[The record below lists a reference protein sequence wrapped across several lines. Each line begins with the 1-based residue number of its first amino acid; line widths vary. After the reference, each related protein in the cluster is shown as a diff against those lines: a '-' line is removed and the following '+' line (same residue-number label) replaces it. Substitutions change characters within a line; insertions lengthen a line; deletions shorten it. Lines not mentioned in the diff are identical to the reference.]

1 MGKSGKRKSVITRR
15 RLALTAL
22 APSAMKM
29 TAQQTEPPYTG
40 SLEKFGKQV
49 DQSEFDSL
57 VYSRRRY
64 DEMPRKL
71 RFSATSKKA
80 AEAWQKKVRAKVTEL
95 VGGFP
100 ERTPL
105 KPRVLETRQF
115 PGYTRETVVF
125 ESRPGLAV
133 LGYLLIPRGKQK
145 PMPVVISIPGHG
157 RGADDIVG
165 IDEKGKDR
173 TEKVSYQ
180 YDYALQIV
188 ENGMAAF
195 AIEPLGF
202 GCRRDADA
210 RKKGLGASS
219 CQPSAGAALLFGE
232 TMVGWRVWD
241 VMRTIDYLES
251 RSEFDSKRIGCMG
264 ISGGG
269 TITVFASALDE
280 RIAAAFVSGYLNTFR
295 DSVLSL
301 AHCIDNY
308 VPGILQ
314 WCEQFDVASC
324 IAPRPLFCESGV
336 KDAIF
341 PLAAF
346 QASFEHVKKVYEVMG
361 ATDRVGHEIHPG
373 AHVFSGKEGLPFLAR
388 QLKA

>member
-1 MGKSGKRKSVITRR
+1 
-15 RLALTAL
+15 
-22 APSAMKM
+22 MKLK
-29 TAQQTEPPYTG
+29 AQETEPPYKG

-49 DQSEFDSL
+49 DQGEFDSL
-57 VYSRRRY
+57 VYSKLRY

-71 RFSATSKKA
+71 RFGATTKKA

-95 VGGFP
+95 LGGFP
-100 ERTPL
+100 ARTTL
-105 KPRVLETRQF
+105 KPRVLETREF
-115 PGYTRETVVF
+115 EAYTRETVVF
-125 ESRPGLAV
+125 ESRPCMAV
-133 LGYLLIPRGKQK
+133 FGYLMIPKGKQQ

-157 RGADDIVG
+157 RGVDDIAG
-165 IDEKGKDR
+165 IDETGKDR
-173 TEKVSYQ
+173 TEKVGYE
-180 YDYALQIV
+180 YDYAVQIV

-202 GCRRDADA
+202 GCRRDAAA
-210 RKKGLGASS
+210 RKKGLSASS

-241 VMRTIDYLES
+241 VMRSIDYLET
-251 RSEFDSKRIGCMG
+251 RREFDSKRIGCMG

-295 DSVLSL
+295 DSVMSIS
-301 AHCIDNY
+301 HCIDNY

-336 KDAIF
+336 RDPIF

-346 QASFEHVKKVYEVMG
+346 KASFEQVQKVYEVMG
-361 ATDRVGHEIHPG
+361 AADRIGQEIHGG

-388 QLKA
+388 QLKG

>member
-1 MGKSGKRKSVITRR
+1 
-15 RLALTAL
+15 
-22 APSAMKM
+22 MKIK
-29 TAQQTEPPYTG
+29 AQQAEAPYKG

-57 VYSRRRY
+57 VYSKLRY

-71 RFSATSKKA
+71 RFSATSKKS

-100 ERTPL
+100 ARTAL
-105 KPRVLETRQF
+105 KARVLETREF
-115 PGYTRETVVF
+115 PGYTREAVVF
-125 ESRPGLAV
+125 ESRPGMNV
-133 LGYLLIPRGKQK
+133 FGYLLIPKDKKG

-157 RGADDIVG
+157 RGVDDIVG
-165 IDEKGKDR
+165 IDDKGQDR
-173 TEKVSYQ
+173 TEKVSYE
-180 YDYALQIV
+180 YDYAVQIV

-210 RKKGLGASS
+210 RKKGLSASS

-241 VMRTIDYLES
+241 IMRTVDYLET
-251 RSEFDSKRIGCMG
+251 RKEFDAKRIGCMG

-295 DSVLSL
+295 DSIMSIS
-301 AHCIDNY
+301 HCIDNY

-324 IAPRPLFCESGV
+324 IAPRPLFCESGA
-336 KDAIF
+336 KDPIF

-361 ATDRVGHEIHPG
+361 AEALIGQEVHPG
-373 AHVFSGKEGLPFLAR
+373 PHVFHGKQGLPFLAK

>member
-1 MGKSGKRKSVITRR
+1 MITRR
-15 RLALTAL
+15 NLALTAL
-22 APSAMKM
+22 AATTKMK
-29 TAQQTEPPYTG
+29 AQEAAPYRG

-49 DQSEFDSL
+49 DQTEFDSL
-57 VYSRRRY
+57 VYSRLRY

-71 RFSATSKKA
+71 RFGATTKKT
-80 AEAWQKKVRAKVTEL
+80 AEAWQKRVRAKVTEL

-100 ERTPL
+100 ARTSL
-105 KPRVLETRQF
+105 KPRVLETREF
-115 PGYTRETVVF
+115 PGYTREAVVF

-133 LGYLLIPRGKQK
+133 FGYLLIPKAKQQ
-145 PMPVVISIPGHG
+145 PMPVVVSIPGHG
-157 RGADDIVG
+157 RGLDDIVG
-165 IDEKGKDR
+165 IDEKGQDR
-173 TEKVSYQ
+173 TVKVGYA

-188 ENGMAAF
+188 EHGMAAL

-202 GCRRDADA
+202 GCRRDAAA
-210 RKKGLGASS
+210 RAKGLGTSS

-241 VMRTIDYLES
+241 VMRSIDYLET
-251 RSEFDSKRIGCMG
+251 RKEFDPRRIGCMG

-269 TITVFASALDE
+269 TITMFASALDE
-280 RIAAAFVSGYLNTFR
+280 RISAALVSGYLNTFR

-301 AHCIDNY
+301 SHCIDNY

-336 KDAIF
+336 KDPIF

-346 QASFEHVKKVYEVMG
+346 EASFEQVSKVYGVMG
-361 ATDRVGHEIHPG
+361 AADQIGKEVHPG
-373 AHVFSGKEGLPFLAR
+373 AHVFSGKQGLPFLAR

>member
-1 MGKSGKRKSVITRR
+1 MT
-15 RLALTAL
+15 
-22 APSAMKM
+22 MK
-29 TAQQTEPPYTG
+29 AQQTEAPYKG

-49 DQSEFDSL
+49 DRSEFDSL
-57 VYSRRRY
+57 AYSKLRY

-80 AEAWQKKVRAKVTEL
+80 AELWQKKLRAKLTEL

-100 ERTPL
+100 ARTAL
-105 KPRVLETRQF
+105 KPRVLETREF

-125 ESRPGLAV
+125 ESRPGMAV
-133 LGYLLIPRGKQK
+133 LGYLMTPNGKQQ
-145 PMPVVISIPGHG
+145 PMPVVVSIPGHG
-157 RGADDIVG
+157 RGVDDIVG
-165 IDEKGKDR
+165 IDENGKDR
-173 TEKVSYQ
+173 TEKVGYSF
-180 YDYALQIV
+180 DYALQIV

-202 GCRRDADA
+202 GCRRDADS
-210 RKKGLGASS
+210 RKKGLSASS

-241 VMRTIDYLES
+241 IMRTIDYLET
-251 RSEFDSKRIGCMG
+251 RKEFDSKRIGCMG

-269 TITVFASALDE
+269 TITMFASALDE

-295 DSVLSL
+295 DSVMSIS
-301 AHCIDNY
+301 HCIDNY

-336 KDAIF
+336 KDHIF

-346 QASFEHVKKVYEVMG
+346 QASFEQVTKVYELMG
-361 ATDRVGHEIHPG
+361 AGDLIAKEIHPG

>member
-1 MGKSGKRKSVITRR
+1 
-15 RLALTAL
+15 
-22 APSAMKM
+22 MKIK
-29 TAQQTEPPYTG
+29 AQQAEAPYKG

-57 VYSRRRY
+57 VYSKLRY

-71 RFSATSKKA
+71 RFSATTKKN
-80 AEAWQKKVRAKVTEL
+80 AELWQKKVRAKVTEL

-100 ERTPL
+100 ARTAL
-105 KPRVLETRQF
+105 KPRVLETREF

-125 ESRPGLAV
+125 ESRPGMAV
-133 LGYLLIPRGKQK
+133 LGFLLIPKGKQT
-145 PMPVVISIPGHG
+145 PMPVVVSIPGHG
-157 RGADDIVG
+157 RGVDDIVG

-173 TEKVSYQ
+173 TEKVGYA

-202 GCRRDADA
+202 GCRRDAEA
-210 RKKGLGASS
+210 RKKNLSASS

-241 VMRTIDYLES
+241 VMRTIDYLET
-251 RSEFDSKRIGCMG
+251 RKEFDSKRIGCMG

-295 DSVLSL
+295 DSVMSIS
-301 AHCIDNY
+301 HCIDNY

-324 IAPRPLFCESGV
+324 IAPRPLFAESGV
-336 KDAIF
+336 KDPIF

-361 ATDRVGHEIHPG
+361 AADRIAQEVHPG
-373 AHVFSGKEGLPFLAR
+373 AHVFHGKEGLPFLAR